1 MSIPTDAPQSRP
13 FTIRRATRADVSA
26 LQELSI
32 TTFTQTFGFL
42 YAPDDLQDFLES
54 TYSPDALTSLLTD
67 PQCAVWLAFD
77 AGVGGDTD
85 PDAQETSQPVAYV
98 LAGPC
103 SLPHPDVRSGDGE
116 IKRLYVRQGLQ
127 NSGLGTQVMFIA
139 VDWLLERQPD
149 ALWLGVW
156 SRNDRAQRFYERF
169 GFTHAG
175 EYRFKVG
182 CHRDHEFIF
191 KRALHASLR
200 Q

>member
-1 MSIPTDAPQSRP
+1 M
-13 FTIRRATRADVSA
+13 
-26 LQELSI
+26 
-32 TTFTQTFGFL
+32 
-42 YAPDDLQDFLES
+42 
-54 TYSPDALTSLLTD
+54 
-67 PQCAVWLAFD
+67 
-77 AGVGGDTD
+77 
-85 PDAQETSQPVAYV
+85 

-156 SRNDRAQRFYERF
+156 SRNDRAQHFYERF

-182 CHRDHEFIF
+182 CHRDHEFIV